1 MLLAGRRSILGKP
14 IVDKQVAGIEV
25 VRVAA
30 WEQYD
35 WLRHGFSTR
44 ASGASAVYG
53 GNSLNLGWT
62 KEDDPA
68 SVAENRRRFLTA
80 AAGEM
85 AGKAGFILVTVRQ
98 IHSGITRLIRQEDG
112 PFAGN
117 LQTADGK
124 AVLEGDGLMTNLPG
138 LMLGVGTADCV
149 PVLVADVKNRT
160 VAAFHAGWR
169 GTAAR
174 IVEHGIAKMTQE
186 YGSHPENLIAA
197 IGPSIGACCY
207 AVGEEVRTAFS
218 SQFSYADDLFLSD
231 QAPGPDEANSPIYV
245 DLWKANQLQL
255 LAAGIEPSK
264 ITVIGECTAC
274 TRDEQGR
281 RRYFSHRAEH
291 GVAGRM
297 LNMVGTTP
305 ST

>member
-1 MLLAGRRSILGKP
+1 LGKF
-14 IVDKQVAGIEV
+14 IVDKQVTGIEV
-25 VRVAA
+25 VRIGA

-44 ASGASAVYG
+44 ASGGSAVYG
-53 GNSLNLGWT
+53 GDSLNLGWT

-68 SVAENRRRFLTA
+68 SVAENRRRFLRA
-80 AAGEM
+80 VAGEM
-85 AGKAGFILVTVRQ
+85 AGKPDFTLVTVRQ
-98 IHSGITRLIRQEDG
+98 IHSGIIRTIRQEDG
-112 PFAGN
+112 PVSGN

-124 AVLEGDGLMTNLPG
+124 AVLEGDGLITNLPG
-138 LMLGVGTADCV
+138 VMLGVGTADCV
-149 PVLVADVKNRT
+149 PVLLADVKNRT

-186 YGSHPENLIAA
+186 YGAHPENLIAA

-207 AVGEEVRTAFS
+207 AVGEEVRTAFDS
-218 SQFSYADDLFLSD
+218 RFDYADELFLSD
-231 QAPGPDEANSPIYV
+231 QASHHDEANPPIYV
-245 DLWKANQLQL
+245 DLWKANQRQL
-255 LAAGIEPSK
+255 LAAGIGTSK
-264 ITVIGECTAC
+264 ITLIGECTAC
-274 TRDEQGR
+274 SRNGQGR

-297 LNMVGTTP
+297 LNVVGITP

>member
-1 MLLAGRRSILGKP
+1 MGESIADQQDTT
-14 IVDKQVAGIEV
+14 IDV
-25 VRVAA
+25 VRATA

-44 ASGASAVYG
+44 SNGVSTMYGSG
-53 GNSLNLGWT
+53 SLNLGWT
-62 KEDDPA
+62 KEDDPTL
-68 SVAENRRRFLTA
+68 VAENRRRFVRA
-80 AAGEM
+80 AAGKT
-85 AGKAGFILVTVRQ
+85 AGKAGFTLVTVRQ
-98 IHSGITRLIRQEDG
+98 VHSALTHVIRQEDE
-112 PFAGN
+112 PFTGT
-117 LQTADGK
+117 LQTPEGK
-124 AVLEGDGLMTNLPG
+124 AILEGDGLMTNLPAV
-138 LMLGVGTADCV
+138 MLGVGTADCV
-149 PVLVADVKNRT
+149 PVLVADVKKRV

-174 IVEHGIAKMTQE
+174 IVEHGITKMTQE
-186 YGSHPENLIAA
+186 FGSQPQDLVAT

-218 SQFSYADDLFLSD
+218 SQFDYVDALFRTDRPPEHSKLS
-231 QAPGPDEANSPIYV
+231 AAMYV

-255 LAAGIEPSK
+255 LAAGIEPAK

-274 TRDEQGR
+274 SRDEQGR

-297 LNMVGTTP
+297 LNVVGIVG
-305 ST
+305 